1 MRRLLL
7 ALCLFAC
14 AINFP
19 LQSQE
24 QQTKALGHYLFAWTG
39 DAAHK
44 GNDFLAVIDAD
55 PASISYGHL
64 MTTIA
69 TDQRTVRIHHTE
81 YVMPASGM
89 LFANDHDAGRTF
101 IFRCARPAASQNR
114 DLVYRHGRL
123 YASSLLPA
131 AAQRACARHL
141 PARASRRERRRDGR
155 QRRIGGD

>member
-1 MRRLLL
+1 MRMRMRSFGRSVRLGTGKPLPRALSAKANLVRSGICNYVYIGELSMRRLLL

-39 DAAHK
+39 AAAHK

-55 PASISYGHL
+55 PASISYGQL

-69 TDQRTVRIHHTE
+69 TDQRTVRIHPHRIR
-81 YVMPASGM
+81 
-89 LFANDHDAGRTF
+89 H
-101 IFRCARPAASQNR
+101 ARQWHA
-114 DLVYRHGRL
+114 VC
-123 YASSLLPA
+123 
-131 AAQRACARHL
+131 QR
-141 PARASRRERRRDGR
+141 S
-155 QRRIGGD
+155 